1 MANYKKHKA
10 TVNLPF
16 TYKGEKYKKGS
27 EFKGKKE
34 VIEAL
39 KQYLKLK

>member
-16 TYKGEKYKKGS
+16 TYKGEHYKKNDV
-27 EFKGKKE
+27 FKGKKE
-34 VIEAL
+34 VVEAL
-39 KQYLKLK
+39 KQYLK